1 MRRERGV
8 VPTSGEVHTRRGPVK
23 ETQRCARNEASASGR
38 STGPKLTE
46 NASGAALHLRVLYSA
61 YSVAGAEH
69 LYAKGMRSDNP
80 LVRATLLQLR
90 GMSPGAFCD
99 STLPWEDC
107 RSAWAGLSGV
117 LYAAPCLVTSAR
129 RERALWLA
137 QACLSVG
144 ADYAYVGRRHPIQ
157 GLDRL
162 LASFNVLRVCGLGLA
177 YHPLLVLIAAAPLG
191 CFVRANVAKRRRDFA
206 MWAQYHGLWHVL
218 GALCCALV
226 VFLSEARPPP

>member
-1 MRRERGV
+1 
-8 VPTSGEVHTRRGPVK
+8 
-23 ETQRCARNEASASGR
+23 
-38 STGPKLTE
+38 
-46 NASGAALHLRVLYSA
+46 
-61 YSVAGAEH
+61 
-69 LYAKGMRSDNP
+69 
-80 LVRATLLQLR
+80 
-90 GMSPGAFCD
+90 MSPGPSATRRCRGK
-99 STLPWEDC
+99 TC

-129 RERALWLA
+129 RERARSGRAGVPERRGRLRA
-137 QACLSVG
+137 RA
-144 ADYAYVGRRHPIQ
+144 GRRHTIQ

>member
-80 LVRATLLQLR
+80 LVRATLL
-90 GMSPGAFCD
+90 SC
-99 STLPWEDC
+99 
-107 RSAWAGLSGV
+107 
-117 LYAAPCLVTSAR
+117 AA
-129 RERALWLA
+129 
-137 QACLSVG
+137 
-144 ADYAYVGRRHPIQ
+144 
-157 GLDRL
+157 
-162 LASFNVLRVCGLGLA
+162 
-177 YHPLLVLIAAAPLG
+177 
-191 CFVRANVAKRRRDFA
+191 
-206 MWAQYHGLWHVL
+206 
-218 GALCCALV
+218 
-226 VFLSEARPPP
+226 

>member
-23 ETQRCARNEASASGR
+23 ETQRCARNEGFSLGA
-38 STGPKLTE
+38 GPQAQTDRE
-46 NASGAALHLRVLYSA
+46 CVRRRVHLRVLYSA